1 MAAVTFWAAVLLTYG
16 VSTGI
21 AMVPSGSS
29 QGQGRYAKVSKGSSK
44 VPSRYQKAS
53 RASLPVASGS
63 SNIPSAS
70 WQAPSGA
77 GSSAGANKILKLDM
91 APNSVDD
98 MYQGCKDK
106 MYQKLQ
112 EYLANEKNTNPT
124 FKRAWESSEQW
135 YNNFKRSKPAL
146 GKDRLVAIYCYTFK
160 DNKVYLDFNTA
171 VRTQAPQYKTT
182 FGYHAL
188 HFLLT
193 DAIQTLKGEEK
204 LPEGE
209 DGCVTVYRRVDT
221 TFDQVVNT
229 QLRFGS
235 FTSTSMGQYANKY
248 FGDKTYFEIYT
259 CFGADVSMYSPYPE
273 EREVLI
279 PPYEVFKVD
288 PAKAVAGSSAG
299 ADDILKLD
307 MAPNSVDDMYQ
318 GCKDKMYQKL
328 QELLAY
334 EKNTNAKFKAT
345 WESSEQWYNKEFKK
359 SKPALGKD
367 RLVAI
372 YYYTFGRDNAYLDFN
387 NAVRTQK
394 NEYTTT
400 FGYHALH
407 FLLTDA
413 IQTLKE
419 RRLSNLAPGEDGCV
433 TGYRRVDKTFDQVV
447 NTQLRFGSFTS
458 TSKDQYSNKVERFG
472 DKTCFEIY
480 TCFGVDV
487 SMYSKFENEGEV
499 LIPPYEVFKV
509 EGVKKSSMH
518 KDLPCEVEYKLRS
531 TGIGRRRNLN
541 CDLFKKKRNCKICNL
556 FKCCIG

>member
-29 QGQGRYAKVSKGSSK
+29 QGQGRYAKASRGSSK

-53 RASLPVASGS
+53 RASSPVASGS

-77 GSSAGANKILKLDM
+77 GPSAGA
-91 APNSVDD
+91 
-98 MYQGCKDK
+98 
-106 MYQKLQ
+106 
-112 EYLANEKNTNPT
+112 
-124 FKRAWESSEQW
+124 
-135 YNNFKRSKPAL
+135 
-146 GKDRLVAIYCYTFK
+146 
-160 DNKVYLDFNTA
+160 
-171 VRTQAPQYKTT
+171 
-182 FGYHAL
+182 
-188 HFLLT
+188 
-193 DAIQTLKGEEK
+193 
-204 LPEGE
+204 
-209 DGCVTVYRRVDT
+209 
-221 TFDQVVNT
+221 
-229 QLRFGS
+229 
-235 FTSTSMGQYANKY
+235 
-248 FGDKTYFEIYT
+248 
-259 CFGADVSMYSPYPE
+259 
-273 EREVLI
+273 
-279 PPYEVFKVD
+279 
-288 PAKAVAGSSAG
+288 SAG

-318 GCKDKMYQKL
+318 GCKREMYQNL
-328 QELLAY
+328 QELLAN
-334 EKNTNAKFKAT
+334 EKNKNPTFKGA
-345 WESSEQWYNKEFKK
+345 WESSEQRYNNKFKK

-367 RLVAI
+367 RIVAI
-372 YYYTFGRDNAYLDFN
+372 YYYTFGGDNAYLDFN
-387 NAVRTQK
+387 NAVRTQGPQYK
-394 NEYTTT
+394 TT

-419 RRLSNLAPGEDGCV
+419 RRLSNLAPGDDGCV

-458 TSKDQYSNKVERFG
+458 SSMGQYSKKVERFG

-480 TCFGVDV
+480 TCFGVDI

-509 EGVKKSSMH
+509 VGVKKRSQY

-531 TGIGRRRNLN
+531 TKTFVSNLN
-541 CDLFKKKRNCKICNL
+541 CALIKK
-556 FKCCIG
+556 

>member
-21 AMVPSGSS
+21 AMVP
-29 QGQGRYAKVSKGSSK
+29 AK
-44 VPSRYQKAS
+44 A
-53 RASLPVASGS
+53 
-63 SNIPSAS
+63 
-70 WQAPSGA
+70 GA
-77 GSSAGANKILKLDM
+77 GPSAGADDILKLDM

-135 YNNFKRSKPAL
+135 YNKKFKKSKPAL

-204 LPEGE
+204 LPQGE
-209 DGCVTVYRRVDT
+209 DGCVTVYRRVDK

-229 QLRFGS
+229 QLRLGS

-248 FGDKTYFEIYT
+248 FGDKTCFEIYT

-279 PPYEVFKVD
+279 PPYEVFKV
-288 PAKAVAGSSAG
+288 V
-299 ADDILKLD
+299 
-307 MAPNSVDDMYQ
+307 
-318 GCKDKMYQKL
+318 
-328 QELLAY
+328 
-334 EKNTNAKFKAT
+334 
-345 WESSEQWYNKEFKK
+345 
-359 SKPALGKD
+359 
-367 RLVAI
+367 
-372 YYYTFGRDNAYLDFN
+372 
-387 NAVRTQK
+387 
-394 NEYTTT
+394 
-400 FGYHALH
+400 
-407 FLLTDA
+407 
-413 IQTLKE
+413 
-419 RRLSNLAPGEDGCV
+419 
-433 TGYRRVDKTFDQVV
+433 
-447 NTQLRFGSFTS
+447 
-458 TSKDQYSNKVERFG
+458 
-472 DKTCFEIY
+472 
-480 TCFGVDV
+480 
-487 SMYSKFENEGEV
+487 
-499 LIPPYEVFKV
+499 
-509 EGVKKSSMH
+509 GVKKRSQY

-531 TGIGRRRNLN
+531 TKTFVSNLN
-541 CDLFKKKRNCKICNL
+541 CALIKK
-556 FKCCIG
+556 